1 MSLVIDTD
9 THYWEPVSLWSEYI
23 DPQFKDRAPHLVEA
37 DGRLLVQVGEH
48 LYPSNP
54 HHPGIRRTYG
64 APETIFAP
72 QRQANETAL
81 DPAARLRFMDETQ
94 TDVHVIF
101 PTLAMAGFS
110 GIGDPALAGGC
121 ARAYN
126 RFCADFAS
134 TDPKRLRP
142 VMLVPFNHPDV
153 ARQEMEFARE
163 ELGLRIAFA
172 NPTPPN
178 DIYWSHERYDDLWS
192 TMEDLGVVL
201 AFHESALGAG
211 PTSVGL
217 NRYGGQGHGLMYLC
231 AHTVEPQLAIMDM
244 LLGGAIDRHR
254 RLRVGLF
261 EAHLSWLAG
270 WLQLLDH
277 MGDRYE
283 DSRLESGARPSDLF
297 REQFFISAFPDDVGI
312 GKVAE
317 EVGVKNVVYSSDWP
331 HKSMEAAK
339 TQHCTLDDFRLRSDL
354 DDDEKEAISGIN
366 AVEWFS
372 L

>member
-23 DPQFKDRAPHLVEA
+23 DPQFRDRAPHLVEA

-110 GIGDPALAGGC
+110 GIGDPALAGAC

-153 ARQEMEFARE
+153 ARQEMEFA
-163 ELGLRIAFA
+163 A
-172 NPTPPN
+172 
-178 DIYWSHERYDDLWS
+178 
-192 TMEDLGVVL
+192 
-201 AFHESALGAG
+201 
-211 PTSVGL
+211 
-217 NRYGGQGHGLMYLC
+217 
-231 AHTVEPQLAIMDM
+231 
-244 LLGGAIDRHR
+244 
-254 RLRVGLF
+254 
-261 EAHLSWLAG
+261 
-270 WLQLLDH
+270 
-277 MGDRYE
+277 
-283 DSRLESGARPSDLF
+283 
-297 REQFFISAFPDDVGI
+297 
-312 GKVAE
+312 
-317 EVGVKNVVYSSDWP
+317 
-331 HKSMEAAK
+331 
-339 TQHCTLDDFRLRSDL
+339 
-354 DDDEKEAISGIN
+354 
-366 AVEWFS
+366 
-372 L
+372 